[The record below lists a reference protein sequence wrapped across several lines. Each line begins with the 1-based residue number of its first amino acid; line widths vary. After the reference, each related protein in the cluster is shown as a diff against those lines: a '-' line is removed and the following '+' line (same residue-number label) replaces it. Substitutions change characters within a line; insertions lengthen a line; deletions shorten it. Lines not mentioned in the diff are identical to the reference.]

1 MSPTTS
7 RPPRRSRQTA
17 SSDESRP
24 YDPRKDP
31 KVIGLALIVFGTLA
45 VAMAGF
51 GSTPVVGGDGGGTV
65 FPFQDVEDDPLEEV
79 RISLEANRTTL
90 RPGESVRF
98 NATYENG
105 TPAAGASLSVD
116 GTEHSFDDRGRATVT
131 FDAGGSYTATASK
144 PNSETVRYVADGT
157 IVTVE
162 RYEVALAVSS
172 NATSVTAGD
181 DVEFTVRRAD
191 TDDAVS
197 GTVTVAGESYATDDR
212 GRAVVTV
219 PRAGSFEVT
228 ASREPTATR
237 QYRPESLTVTAAHR
251 RVRLAV
257 ARNESS
263 PRPGDTIELA
273 LFRTDTGE
281 SVEGNLTVG
290 GRSMRTVGGSVTV
303 TLDRAGRYDLEATRP
318 DTRAETFVPVEQTL
332 EIRRYVAP
340 VSLSANRTDVEP
352 GEAVRFV
359 AERTDTGAPLTGQLT
374 VGNRT
379 IWLDRRGEATV
390 RFTEPDEVPVVAR
403 RANTSTHRFPAAEL
417 SVTVK
422 DTSYRVR
429 SVDAPDA
436 VERNES
442 ASIAADVANVGS
454 DVGTARVDYRF
465 DGELV
470 ATDSLVLGPGQSET
484 VQFDVPTDAEPGA
497 YRQAIEARDDAV
509 EVDVEIRS
517 PSGTGEGE

>member
-1 MSPTTS
+1 MKS
-7 RPPRRSRQTA
+7 RPPRRSRPTA

-79 RISLEANRTTL
+79 RISLDANRTTL

-98 NATYENG
+98 TATYENG
-105 TPAAGASLSVD
+105 SPAAGASLSVD
-116 GTEHSFDDRGRATVT
+116 GTEHSFDDRGETTVT

-144 PNSETVRYVADGT
+144 PNTETIRYVADGT

-162 RYEVALAVSS
+162 RYEVALAASA
-172 NATSVTAGD
+172 NATNVTAGD

-197 GTVTVAGESYATDDR
+197 GTVTVGGESYATNDR

-219 PRAGSFEVT
+219 PRAGTFEVT
-228 ASREPTATR
+228 ASREPTATQR
-237 QYRPESLTVTAAHR
+237 YRTDSLTLTAAHR

-257 ARNESS
+257 ARNNSA
-263 PRPGDTIELA
+263 PRPGDTIELT

-281 SVEGNLTVG
+281 VVEGNLTVG
-290 GRSMRTVGGSVTV
+290 DRSMRTVGGSVTV
-303 TLDRAGRYDLEATRP
+303 PLDRAGRYALGATRP
-318 DTRAETFVPVEQTL
+318 DTRAETFVPVEETL
-332 EIRRYVAP
+332 EVRRYAAP

-352 GEAVRFV
+352 GETVRFV

-374 VGNRT
+374 AGNRT
-379 IWLDRRGEATV
+379 VWLDRHGETTI
-390 RFTEPDEVPVVAR
+390 RFTEPGEVPVVAR
-403 RANTSTHRFPAAEL
+403 RANTSTHRFPADEL
-417 SVTVK
+417 NVTVR
-422 DTSYRVR
+422 DTAYRVR
-429 SVDAPDA
+429 NVEAPDA

-442 ASIAADVANVGS
+442 ASIAAEVANVGS
-454 DVGTARVDYRF
+454 DFGTARVDYRF
-465 DGELV
+465 DGKVV
-470 ATDSLVLGPGQSET
+470 AADSLVLGPGQSET
-484 VQFDVPTDAEPGA
+484 VRFDVPTDAAPGT
-497 YRQAIEARDDAV
+497 YRQAVEVRDDSV
-509 EVDVEIRS
+509 EIDVEIRS
-517 PSGTGEGE
+517 ASGTGEGE